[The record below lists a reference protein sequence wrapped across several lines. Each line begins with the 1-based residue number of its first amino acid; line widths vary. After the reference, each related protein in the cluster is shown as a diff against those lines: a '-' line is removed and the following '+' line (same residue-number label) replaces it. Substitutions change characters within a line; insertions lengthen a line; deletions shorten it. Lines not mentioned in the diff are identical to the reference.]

1 MYRYIR
7 YTVYD
12 IRYTT
17 FSYIVYI
24 TLLYIDHHYQYHDH
38 LDQQLVGLTITVSKW
53 EFNPE
58 SDSVVNEGV
67 YCNTI
72 KLLATSVLDEVAEL
86 RTGLADRKQTRV
98 TRTTHSR

>member
-24 TLLYIDHHYQYHDH
+24 TLVDVSYSGRYPKFIHGLNYNTGHYSNDPGVCVINK
-38 LDQQLVGLTITVSKW
+38 LGRP
-53 EFNPE
+53 NPRAWPN
-58 SDSVVNEGV
+58 SQWSGCAKSGARPNLGRALKILF
-67 YCNTI
+67 YQ
-72 KLLATSVLDEVAEL
+72 S
-86 RTGLADRKQTRV
+86 
-98 TRTTHSR
+98 